1 MALIKCS
8 ECGQMVSDKAPVCPH
23 CGASINASGL
33 NEMTNGFGGTESEG
47 SNVNNNKTW
56 IVLAVIGC
64 VSIVLCI
71 AAWLLFSSEQRQLE
85 YEKQMMEIQRQDSV
99 AQVELQ
105 ERMRQDS
112 IKQENEKVERMKKIV
127 AQIWDDDKYLSPEFQ
142 KLIQEDNNLL
152 SPDMPICCIDYDLW
166 THSQE
171 GVEDIKIAQISDLTE
186 NSAKAIVEY
195 KHYGNSETCSA
206 ILFLV
211 RINAQWRV
219 DEIVHDGYYEK
230 KQLATCI
237 EETKK
242 QNY

>member
-127 AQIWDDDKYLSPEFQ
+127 TETVFGKFVKSCALR
-142 KLIQEDNNLL
+142 DNH
-152 SPDMPICCIDYDLW
+152 IVDYA
-166 THSQE
+166 HIE
-171 GVEDIKIAQISDLTE
+171 
-186 NSAKAIVEY
+186 
-195 KHYGNSETCSA
+195 
-206 ILFLV
+206 
-211 RINAQWRV
+211 
-219 DEIVHDGYYEK
+219 YYELRLPK
-230 KQLATCI
+230 GGNMSKFEFKEFYKLCCNHLGFDHQM
-237 EETKK
+237 
-242 QNY
+242 